1 MALAALHDREQP
13 TRCVGNFV
21 KFRRA
26 STLPNFAS
34 EVVLSPSAH
43 RVVRWSLSLGV
54 LLAGPIYKN
63 S

>member
-1 MALAALHDREQP
+1 MALAALHDREEP
-13 TRCVGNFV
+13 TQGVGQVSSRVDNA
-21 KFRRA
+21 KFRY
-26 STLPNFAS
+26 SS

-54 LLAGPIYKN
+54 LLAGPIHKN

>member
-1 MALAALHDREQP
+1 MALAALHQGVCQVSSRVDAA
-13 TRCVGNFV
+13 
-21 KFRRA
+21 KFRY
-26 STLPNFAS
+26 SS

-54 LLAGPIYKN
+54 LLAGPIHKN

>member
-1 MALAALHDREQP
+1 VAPAALHVIVSSPQKMW
-13 TRCVGNFV
+13 V

-26 STLPNFAS
+26 STCQISLRS

>member
-1 MALAALHDREQP
+1 M
-13 TRCVGNFV
+13 CV

-26 STLPNFAS
+26 STLPNFATSS

-54 LLAGPIYKN
+54 LVAGPIHIN

>member
-1 MALAALHDREQP
+1 M
-13 TRCVGNFV
+13 CV

-26 STLPNFAS
+26 STLPNFATSS

-54 LLAGPIYKN
+54 LLAGPIHIN